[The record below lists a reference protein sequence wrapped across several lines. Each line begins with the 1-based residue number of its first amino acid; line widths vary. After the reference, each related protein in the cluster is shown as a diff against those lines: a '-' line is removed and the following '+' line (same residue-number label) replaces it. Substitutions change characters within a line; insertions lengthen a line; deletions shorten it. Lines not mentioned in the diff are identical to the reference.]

1 MNKDSKKNF
10 IKVGLIGFG
19 NIGKK
24 RLSALKKIKS
34 VNYKIVYILDKKN
47 KNNQNKKSYFYRS
60 ISDIKSK
67 KVDLLIVSLPTNQT
81 LKVLSKINW
90 NYKWLLLEK
99 PGFEYIDIFR
109 NFIKRANQKNIYIKI
124 GYNLRFDDGIL
135 KARDILIKIGKI
147 YSVKINY
154 SNGTTKSNTNKVGSL
169 LDIGSHSVNLLQYF
183 LNSHNLGRKFKFVQ
197 KNEFMYKKKDDNG
210 YVIMKLKNLIIFLH
224 FGFCSWQNTFEFELI
239 GSKGFVKVLSLPK
252 WNEGQK
258 VVYGKRVFPSGKP
271 LIKNFFFK
279 KDNSFKN
286 ELEFI
291 LKKIKN
297 KMTFNNNLNYNELAT
312 FKEINRIKN

>member
-1 MNKDSKKNF
+1 MKDSRKIF
-10 IKVGLIGFG
+10 INVGLIGFG

-24 RLSALKKIKS
+24 RLLAIKKIKS
-34 VNYKIVYILDKKN
+34 VNYKIIYILDKKN
-47 KNNQNKKSYFYRS
+47 KKNNGYFYRS
-60 ISDIKSK
+60 IDDIRSK
-67 KVDLLIVSLPTNQT
+67 KVDLLIVCLPTNQT

-99 PGFEYIDIFR
+99 PGFENINIFR
-109 NFIKRANQKNIYIKI
+109 NFIKRANQKKIHVNI

-135 KARDILIKIGKI
+135 KARDILKKIGKI

-154 SNGTTKSNTNKVGSL
+154 SNGTAKSNTNKVGSL

-183 LNSHNLGRKFKFVQ
+183 LNSHNLGRKFKFIQ

-210 YVIMKLKNLIIFLH
+210 YVIMKLKNFIIFLH

-239 GSKGFVKVLSLPK
+239 GSKGFVKVFSLPK
-252 WNEGQK
+252 WKDGQK

-271 LIKNFFFK
+271 IIKNFVFK

-297 KMTFNNNLNYNELAT
+297 KMTFNNNLNYSELAT
-312 FKEINRIKN
+312 FKEIYRIKN

>member
-1 MNKDSKKNF
+1 MKDSRKIF
-10 IKVGLIGFG
+10 ISVGLIGFG

-24 RLSALKKIKS
+24 RLLAIKKIKS
-34 VNYKIVYILDKKN
+34 VNYKIIYILDKKN
-47 KNNQNKKSYFYRS
+47 KKNNGYFYRS
-60 ISDIKSK
+60 IDDISSK
-67 KVDLLIVSLPTNQT
+67 KVDLLIVCLPTNQT

-99 PGFEYIDIFR
+99 PGFENINIFR
-109 NFIKRANQKNIYIKI
+109 NFIKRANQKKIHVNI

-135 KARDILIKIGKI
+135 KARDILKKIGKI

-154 SNGTTKSNTNKVGSL
+154 SNGTAKSNTNKVGSL

-183 LNSHNLGRKFKFVQ
+183 LNSHNLGRKFKFIQ

-210 YVIMKLKNLIIFLH
+210 YVIMKLKNFIIFLH

-252 WNEGQK
+252 WKDGQK

-271 LIKNFFFK
+271 IIKNFVFK

-297 KMTFNNNLNYNELAT
+297 KMTFNNKLNYSELAT
-312 FKEINRIKN
+312 FKEIYRIQN